1 MLFKYLGLL
10 YDVLF
15 YDRSRN
21 DMGQTIAMV
30 VSTGFFPLV
39 LSTIT
44 LSNFFFLSILDT
56 FFS

>member
-30 VSTGFFPLV
+30 VSTGFFSLV